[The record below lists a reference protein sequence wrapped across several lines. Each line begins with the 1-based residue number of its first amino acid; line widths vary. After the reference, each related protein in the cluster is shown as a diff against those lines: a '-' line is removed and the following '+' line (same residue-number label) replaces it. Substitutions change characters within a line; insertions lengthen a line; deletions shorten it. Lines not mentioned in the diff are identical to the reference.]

1 MAVILGTSALRPVRP
16 SDSVVADIVPAGA
29 NTAICPST
37 GNLKKARPR
46 GDAVNKRPLRPIT
59 KDDVARFHEDGAICV
74 RNVLDSE
81 WCARMNAA
89 VERLLLNPGRRSREA
104 TKAGDPGRFHMNVF
118 MWRWDFDFGE
128 FALRSPLPE
137 LAATLLGADR
147 VSLFYDQA
155 FIKEPGTRSATD
167 WHQDLPFWPAL
178 GDDIISLWVAL
189 TPVTIEGSGVEYVAG
204 SHKWGKFYRAVTPD
218 KDAKFTNVE
227 LEECP
232 DFSQL
237 KDASQ
242 HRFLSWE
249 CDAGDI
255 ICHHPLVVHGA
266 GGNAPS
272 GRRAAISVR
281 SAGHDARWDPRPNV
295 MKIEGEPE
303 KVLRAGDP
311 LVLDG
316 VFPITWVRERAQQII

>member
-59 KDDVARFHEDGAICV
+59 KDDVARFHKDGAICV

-118 MWRWDFDFGE
+118 MWRWDPDFRE
-128 FALRSPLPE
+128 FALDSPLPE
-137 LAATLLGADR
+137 LGAALLGADR

-155 FIKEPGTRSATD
+155 FIKEPGTQSAPD
-167 WHQDLPFWPAL
+167 WHPDRPF
-178 GDDIISLWVAL
+178 G
-189 TPVTIEGSGVEYVAG
+189 PV
-204 SHKWGKFYRAVTPD
+204 WGK
-218 KDAKFTNVE
+218 K
-227 LEECP
+227 
-232 DFSQL
+232 
-237 KDASQ
+237 
-242 HRFLSWE
+242 LS
-249 CDAGDI
+249 
-255 ICHHPLVVHGA
+255 PLGGA
-266 GGNAPS
+266 
-272 GRRAAISVR
+272 
-281 SAGHDARWDPRPNV
+281 RP
-295 MKIEGEPE
+295 
-303 KVLRAGDP
+303 
-311 LVLDG
+311 
-316 VFPITWVRERAQQII
+316 

>member
-1 MAVILGTSALRPVRP
+1 MNRH
-16 SDSVVADIVPAGA
+16 
-29 NTAICPST
+29 
-37 GNLKKARPR
+37 
-46 GDAVNKRPLRPIT
+46 PLRPIT
-59 KDDVARFHEDGAICV
+59 EEQVARFREDGAICI
-74 RNVLDSE
+74 RNVLDRE
-81 WCARMNAA
+81 WCERMNAA
-89 VERLLLNPGRRSREA
+89 VERLLLKPGKRAREA

-118 MWRWDFDFGE
+118 MWRWDPDFRE
-128 FALRSPLPE
+128 FALQSPLPE
-137 LAATLLGADR
+137 LGAALLGADR

-266 GGNAPS
+266 GGNAADPAEIS
-272 GRRAAISVR
+272 PAPYRLDRSDAIDALGRDRWR
-281 SAGHDARWDPRPNV
+281 SL
-295 MKIEGEPE
+295 
-303 KVLRAGDP
+303 LRQ
-311 LVLDG
+311 LRNRV
-316 VFPITWVRERAQQII
+316 